1 VQDDA
6 VSGYVRARTELL
18 KSILDLNDYDTAVA
32 NFAFAQANL
41 ENHGYTVEKMWQDHI
56 CESVLKHELSEEEAA
71 YFSEIKKSD
80 LMERRGAEHTVPAH
94 FWRGRIHEV
103 DLEDAHRVWPS
114 LDPMMDHSEFHY
126 SDVTPFDEKFHPMR
140 NRHKITGR
148 PRWVETLR
156 GLYLPSAPGERSRI
170 EMLKESENTYER
182 HHEKEE
188 HAAVKGRKK
197 LDAITDTEK
206 DHHPYLGPLQDSH
219 LHDIYINNYEN
230 WLSQNRDLEKEMI
243 ERYPN
248 PDVADFELRKLHFE
262 QAADEWESNEESSS
276 IDPTEGMTQEELYDA
291 FNRGESL
298 EPIQI
303 RNGLGWLGLTA
314 GMEFLTPEQRIE
326 ILPHLMEGSD
336 GHDRQMID
344 LGGGQKISVGRI
356 KRNIAHRFTGEFHHA
371 GRANIHGGPN
381 LRAYFETPKDHPEGI
396 DYFIKHSLAEALG
409 TATLESGENIGELL
423 LDSINTA
430 LFGGD
435 DEQYLSR
442 LPLMNMNA
450 LRAARRQAKKV
461 AKETGIS
468 YNEALGE
475 EFKHHDERDGE
486 GRVEIDGLFALAGID
501 RDTKEPVENR
511 FIEGLSEPLLD
522 VSSLFEVFAKAERL
536 AGIALTS
543 KDVRNADM
551 WHHLGFNGPALNEID
566 PSQQDIWMQGEE
578 GPIGAAALFSSEW
591 QTRGGAH
598 SSPLTIMEMLHD
610 MLPKDEEGYS
620 LFGRLNQNGRFEV
633 NPKSVGLFGRYI
645 PMLSTKL
652 SNNHFT
658 PHGVQ
663 SFYDATRLADNGE
676 HPRNTK
682 QKMYHGAS
690 SSSPGYSNKVKPD
703 GSGFDARTE
712 IDGSSNK
719 HTLSGRHDFQN
730 ALLVTGGKRGE
741 ATNQRYNS
749 RIKHRA
755 VTAQQLMKP
764 PHDAPKKRHLR
775 TRDILGGKFTLSH
788 NANNINAHRAFH
800 AYKGYEEGGG
810 ELSDAEQ
817 DEADELQAQADE
829 LHLRLAD
836 PDMTDEEHEEINRQ
850 IEELETQA
858 KNIYDFGGQ
867 EPSQAKGRKTKR
879 GYTTPSTNHDTKDE
893 ADLAAIVEMAK
904 RFKTMYEKEDPSAF
918 DTSDPR
924 KADANMRMLFH
935 DANRALMIM
944 RHEDHGLFTHGYDTQ
959 SVDQRTASE
968 LLSTEDE
975 VFNPQ
980 RNLALS
986 MIQHGVELTPDMEA
1000 QQVLEAL
1007 GFPTDRRGNYDPT
1020 HTALA
1025 EQIASELDGPM
1036 SALKFA
1042 DLLSQGPKIHPEK
1055 DMSFDHEGA
1064 ESHQHF
1070 DTFMQKLRSLP
1081 EYQIY
1086 RAGGSRAATPLKPWA
1101 NENYTI
1107 PLLQLKRLMTEKTA
1121 TGEEAG
1127 KPVAEKYGMRHLPNG
1142 SRGKNE
1148 RGNKSV
1154 GAAFAHEINR
1164 LMHDVVLMSKENLDL
1179 SLLAQPQVE
1188 QGIHNVTTANYGT
1201 GRPIHP
1207 YTSMEGHRV
1216 HDHFVSGVMHTGRSA
1231 MPTVG
1236 IEFDANRQPVV
1247 GPNMGGEQDLKTVSL
1262 DKQQAV
1268 FGEDWTKAMSD
1279 SGWQHEQEN
1288 IRMMQ
1293 PNPAGETPSDDPM
1306 DIGKSLD
1313 DQLYALMNPDA
1324 LLKADGKPLPILAM
1338 HRIFKVKDLECLRG
1352 YSGEWAVSALPAGQ
1366 RMIVERR
1373 SGRVKAY
1380 DEDGPV
1386 TLEDEDRK
1394 HIRALTEKNFII
1406 DVVKTDSEIV
1416 LVDILDYDDT
1426 NIADMNVRE
1435 RIKVMRGQM
1444 DSQEHVIV
1452 PGPHNFRLT
1461 DDEGLEEATKSLQE
1475 EHDRLL
1481 LRDAT
1486 STYMK
1491 GERRH
1496 PKWYLMRA
1504 NKNIAFIVLDV
1515 RGKGPFTYRLGAG
1528 PLDAEGLGNRG
1539 VEHEGKHYLD
1549 VGTVQSPKPFNEGD
1563 VVSVSVSG
1571 VKKKKRNDKTLFDV
1585 TASKI
1590 VGEADCA
1597 AASAE
1602 TLSLLAKSHDL
1613 IHVPFDLSLQKQSVV
1628 VSLHGIDDVSYMLE
1642 KSSHGFWAHTPTS
1655 MLGELSGSTYAVE
1668 LAQSLAPLWKP
1679 ATSLM
1684 MKTSVP
1690 TRSMADPKH
1699 RRASAKES
1707 AGVIEEDDENA
1718 IIKPKREEIMVKTLT
1733 RIVDLYERIAKEKMS
1748 GRTSA
1753 QGLGI
1758 DVGSQVESPRGPT
1771 SLTSEQSMPDYDMR
1785 DRPTEDPEEEYP
1797 VARRMR
1803 EKRKNKEQSAGYE
1816 AESEN
1821 D

>member
-1 VQDDA
+1 MQDDA

-41 ENHGYTVEKMWQDHI
+41 ENHGYIVEKMWQDRI

-94 FWRGRIHEV
+94 FWRGRVHEV

-148 PRWVETLR
+148 PRWVEVLR

-197 LDAITDTEK
+197 LDPVTDTEK

-262 QAADEWESNEESSS
+262 QAADEWESNEVSSR
-276 IDPTEGMTQEELYDA
+276 IDPSEGMTQEEFDDA

-381 LRAYFETPKDHPEGI
+381 LRAYFETPEDHPEGM

-409 TATLESGENIGELL
+409 TATLEGGENIGELL

-435 DEQYLSR
+435 DERYLSR
-442 LPLMNMNA
+442 LPLMNLRA
-450 LRAARRQAKKV
+450 LRAARTAAKKV

-475 EFKHHDERDGE
+475 EFKHHEERDTD
-486 GRVEIDGLFALAGID
+486 GRVDIDGLYALVGID

-522 VSSLFEVFAKAERL
+522 VSSIFEVFAKAERL
-536 AGIALTS
+536 AGVALTS

-551 WHHLGFNGPALNEID
+551 WHHLGFNGPALNQID

-620 LFGRLNQNGRFEV
+620 LFGRLNENGRFEV

-645 PMLSTKL
+645 PMLSTRF

-663 SFYDATRLADNGE
+663 SFYDATKLAESGTT
-676 HPRNTK
+676 PRNTK

-703 GSGFDARTE
+703 SSGVDLLAGIE
-712 IDGSSNK
+712 GQANK
-719 HTLSGRHDFQN
+719 YSLSGRHDFQN
-730 ALLVTGGKRGE
+730 ALLVTGGRQGE

-755 VTAQQLMKP
+755 VTAQQQMKP
-764 PHDAPKKRHLR
+764 PHDPPKKRHL
-775 TRDILGGKFTLSH
+775 TRQDILGGKHTLSH
-788 NANNINAHRAFH
+788 NADNINAHSAFQ
-800 AYKGYEEGGG
+800 GYSGLEQGGG
-810 ELSDAEQ
+810 ELTAAQ
-817 DEADELQAQADE
+817 LDEVEALQAQVDS
-829 LHLRLAD
+829 LHLELEE
-836 PDMTDEEHEEINRQ
+836 PDITDEAHEEVDRL
-850 IEELETQA
+850 IEELESQIVAIYEYGGEQA
-858 KNIYDFGGQ
+858 S
-867 EPSQAKGRKTKR
+867 EAKGRKTRR
-879 GYTTPSTNHDTKDE
+879 GYTTPFTNHDAKDE

-904 RFKTMYEKEDPSAF
+904 RFKPMYEKEDPSAF

-944 RHEDHGLFTHGYDTQ
+944 RHEDHGLFTHGYDSQ
-959 SVDQRTASE
+959 DVDQKTASE

-1007 GFPTDRRGNYDPT
+1007 GFPTDRKGEYSPV

-1036 SALKFA
+1036 SALKFG
-1042 DLLSQGPKIHPEK
+1042 DLLARGPNLHPKMDFTLHADVEPNAHS
-1055 DMSFDHEGA
+1055 DAFQQALYAS
-1064 ESHQHF
+1064 
-1070 DTFMQKLRSLP
+1070 P
-1081 EYQIY
+1081 EYQAY
-1086 RAGGSRAATPLKPWA
+1086 RKEGAKNPSNMKGWA
-1101 NENYTI
+1101 SKNY
-1107 PLLQLKRLMTEKTA
+1107 LSKLSGLRRFMTERSA
-1121 TGEEAG
+1121 AGDEE
-1127 KPVAEKYGMRHLPNG
+1127 PVPVVSKYGMKHFPSG
-1142 SRGKNE
+1142 
-1148 RGNKSV
+1148 SV
-1154 GAAFAHEINR
+1154 GSEKGRGSIGSAFANQINR

-1207 YTSMEGHRV
+1207 YTSMQGHRV
-1216 HDHFVSGVMHTGRSA
+1216 HDHFVSGVMHTGRPA

-1247 GPNMGGEQDLKTVSL
+1247 GPNMGGEQDLKTVSE

-1268 FGEDWTKAMSD
+1268 FGEDWTKAMKD

-1352 YSGEWAVSALPAGQ
+1352 FSGEWAVSALPAGQ

-1416 LVDILDYDDT
+1416 LVDILNYDDT

-1461 DDEGLEEATKSLQE
+1461 DDEGLEEATKNLQE
-1475 EHDRLL
+1475 DHDRLL

-1496 PKWYLMRA
+1496 PKWYSMRA
-1504 NKNIAFIVLDV
+1504 NKNIAFIILDV

-1571 VKKKKRNDKTLFDV
+1571 VRKKKRNDKTLFDV

-1613 IHVPFDLSLQKQSVV
+1613 IHVPFDLSLRKQSVV
-1628 VSLHGIDDVSYMLE
+1628 VSLHGIDDVSYTLE

-1655 MLGELSGSTYAVE
+1655 MLGELSDSTYAVE
-1668 LAQSLAPLWKP
+1668 LAQSLAPLWRP

-1684 MKTSVP
+1684 MKATGP

-1707 AGVIEEDDENA
+1707 AGIIEEDDANA
-1718 IIKPKREEIMVKTLT
+1718 IIKPKREELMVKTLT

-1758 DVGSQVESPRGPT
+1758 DVGSGIESPRGPT
-1771 SLTSEQSMPDYDMR
+1771 SLTSEQSMPDWDMR
-1785 DRPTEDPEEEYP
+1785 ERPTEDPEEEYP
-1797 VARRMR
+1797 MQRMMR
-1803 EKRKNKEQSAGYE
+1803 EKRKNREQSADYE